1 MKIHCFK
8 IQYLFFAFALFTAFS
23 CGNSKEKELDRLV
36 VSLASE
42 DKEIDSKDWQE
53 IVSLINSDKRAFKD
67 FCNSNGDVDEA
78 KLKSYIVDLM
88 NGRRPSVDVS
98 FVGVGKEQNV
108 KVNFYLERSGSMIPY
123 DDVNGNGNF
132 KAAIVQLLNNLP
144 GDVNNNK
151 IYVVNSTINEYPE
164 GFSKF
169 LTDTNIFEA
178 TKNIGDPSYTNFSE
192 IFKTLLNN
200 TKSNELS
207 ILVSDM
213 IYSTKEMSVV
223 NPEKI
228 FNEIKGMTH
237 AVFNNIV
244 KTKSMLILKMQGSYN
259 GPYYTYNSP
268 NKGIAYQGERPYYI
282 VIVGDNALLA
292 RISKDKNYSSF
303 RDFANLPGFQEQYLF
318 ETSGIYRPY
327 YSFLLSNSLIKGRFR
342 PEHNQANSIT
352 NIEDLEADKESGEL
366 DLVLAVDLN
375 NMFIN
380 KNYLVNPRNYEVI
393 ADDEIQ
399 IKAIKPITDSDRL
412 PAEKKYLSTA
422 THLFVLSAKEISHE
436 QEVKI
441 RLINNF
447 PQWVYASS
455 TDDDTQPNS
464 TTTFALK
471 YLLQGIYD
479 SYKKNSAGVPYYFE
493 LNMNLK
499 K

>member
-1 MKIHCFK
+1 
-8 IQYLFFAFALFTAFS
+8 
-23 CGNSKEKELDRLV
+23 
-36 VSLASE
+36 
-42 DKEIDSKDWQE
+42 
-53 IVSLINSDKRAFKD
+53 
-67 FCNSNGDVDEA
+67 
-78 KLKSYIVDLM
+78 M

-244 KTKSMLILKMQGSYN
+244 KTKSMLI
-259 GPYYTYNSP
+259 
-268 NKGIAYQGERPYYI
+268 
-282 VIVGDNALLA
+282 
-292 RISKDKNYSSF
+292 
-303 RDFANLPGFQEQYLF
+303 
-318 ETSGIYRPY
+318 
-327 YSFLLSNSLIKGRFR
+327 
-342 PEHNQANSIT
+342 
-352 NIEDLEADKESGEL
+352 
-366 DLVLAVDLN
+366 
-375 NMFIN
+375 
-380 KNYLVNPRNYEVI
+380 
-393 ADDEIQ
+393 
-399 IKAIKPITDSDRL
+399 
-412 PAEKKYLSTA
+412 
-422 THLFVLSAKEISHE
+422 
-436 QEVKI
+436 
-441 RLINNF
+441 
-447 PQWVYASS
+447 
-455 TDDDTQPNS
+455 
-464 TTTFALK
+464 
-471 YLLQGIYD
+471 
-479 SYKKNSAGVPYYFE
+479 
-493 LNMNLK
+493 
-499 K
+499 